1 MIRAFSK
8 ISNSFKRV
16 KSKMY
21 FAASKMPFYYITL
34 LSNTPRVLKNV
45 GRLDLPL
52 EFSVD
57 LISNGYVVFLKSSA
71 RSIFVKDIQSLIES
85 QKISQKEKEELHS
98 FDWIA
103 FLHINLDRQLKVYI
117 RKNILYWIKHF
128 KDSSHFSWDP
138 VITAQRIYNWVCQ
151 YHLISNVV
159 DLSVNEK
166 ILNSLMKQWKYLK
179 RIRYL
184 LFNPVEKSYIL
195 KAIVLMAASLD
206 EKKMVKESVEIINQN
221 FKDCSLISKCK
232 NTNEILSLLRNL
244 LEIQFYVSCYKLGF
258 SDDVLRCISELAG
271 VVTKLRHS
279 DGGISMFNSEFN
291 PSVTYIDSILSHVK
305 KYMRGNY
312 NDGYLK
318 LSSINSYVFID
329 ANDRFFPFE
338 FSSNYQRI
346 IAGSYLLFKNGK
358 TIGGSKKTTHMLHT
372 ENKNYWFCG
381 ESEFFVNGTK
391 VQYLKKMYLD
401 QLGTD
406 VRCEEIIENGVLD
419 LAIYLFLPSDV
430 TITPVD
436 PQNGF
441 IADFITGE
449 RWTFTFEKNLIY
461 SFEYRRE
468 SIQNGKIVYYN
479 LLSLTVPRQD
489 NKSIFRWSLKR
500 L

>member
-1 MIRAFSK
+1 MVKALLK
-8 ISNSFKRV
+8 ISNSLKCV

-21 FAASKMPFYYITL
+21 FAASKMPFYYVTL
-34 LSNTPRVLKNV
+34 LSNTPRILKNV

-71 RSIFVKDIQSLIES
+71 RSIFVKDIQTLIGS
-85 QKISQKEKEELHS
+85 SKISQKEKEELHT
-98 FDWIA
+98 FDWISL
-103 FLHINLDRQLKVYI
+103 LHINLDRQLKVHI

-128 KDSSHFSWDP
+128 KDASHFSWDP

-151 YHLISNVV
+151 FHLISNVA
-159 DLSVNEK
+159 DTSLNDK
-166 ILNSLMKQWKYLK
+166 ILNSLMRQWKYLK

-184 LFNPVEKSYIL
+184 LLSPVDKSYVL
-195 KAIVLMAASLD
+195 RAIVLMAASLD
-206 EKKMVKESVEIINQN
+206 DRKVIKESLQIINQN
-221 FKDCSLISKCK
+221 FKDCNLISKCK

-258 SDDVLRCISELAG
+258 SEDVLTFISELAG
-271 VVTKLRHS
+271 IITKLRHS

-318 LSSINSYVFID
+318 LTSLNSYIFIN

-346 IAGSYLLFKNGK
+346 IAGSYLLFKKGK
-358 TIGGSKKTTHMLHT
+358 TIGASKKPMHKLHT
-372 ENKNYWFCG
+372 EGKNYWFCG
-381 ESEFFVNGTK
+381 ESSFFVNGLG
-391 VQYLKKMYLD
+391 VHFLKKLYMD
-401 QLGTD
+401 HLGTD
-406 VRCEEIIENGVLD
+406 IRCEEIVENGALD
-419 LAIYLFLPSDV
+419 VAIYLILPADT
-430 TITPVD
+430 TITPIEY
-436 PQNGF
+436 QNGF
-441 IADFITGE
+441 IADFITGQ
-449 RWTFTFEKNLIY
+449 RWMFTFEKNLNY

-468 SIQNGKIVYYN
+468 SIQNGKIVRYN
-479 LLSLTVPRQD
+479 LLSLTVPCQD